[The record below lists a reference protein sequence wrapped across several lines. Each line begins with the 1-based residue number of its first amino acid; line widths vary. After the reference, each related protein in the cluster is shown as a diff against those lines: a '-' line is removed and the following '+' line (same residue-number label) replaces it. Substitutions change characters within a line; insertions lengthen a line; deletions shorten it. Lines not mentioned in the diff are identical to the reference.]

1 MGEEESEDEED
12 HIEDE
17 GKDDK
22 VTEQQAMA
30 L

>member
-22 VTEQQAMA
+22 EQQAMA